1 METLIFSQR
10 THSSDCKSHGAL
22 ETQQA
27 VFPSLDSLI
36 QGLHPIAYY
45 PYLTYILSNI
55 MVWNKRSGSC
65 STSPPGQMAGRSACP
80 WRWPVPRGLWLILCE
95 SNETSGLGWNF
106 PGLPSEDL
114 WGLSPPQPWKDLL
127 YCLHSEW
134 CQRFWEVSFALARA
148 VVLGVRCYRWQ
159 YGIFFLNN
167 HSIRLNTFG
176 ALKKDSEH
184 PGFNLRG
191 EQYVQLGCLFHWEP
205 F

>member
-55 MVWNKRSGSC
+55 MVWNKHSGSC
-65 STSPPGQMAGRSACP
+65 STSPPGQRAGRSACP

-114 WGLSPPQPWKDLL
+114 WGLTPPQPWEDLL
-127 YCLHSEW
+127 CCLHSEW
-134 CQRFWEVSFALARA
+134 CQRF
-148 VVLGVRCYRWQ
+148 
-159 YGIFFLNN
+159 
-167 HSIRLNTFG
+167 
-176 ALKKDSEH
+176 
-184 PGFNLRG
+184 
-191 EQYVQLGCLFHWEP
+191 
-205 F
+205 